1 MQPSCSCSSF
11 LLGPITDWTKRHS
24 GKKCIFSETSRPAVR
39 STQWWHLGFISSGQ
53 CGRSVRLSA
62 HLCLVPTLRPHE
74 PVTPL
79 LLVPSRQAR
88 GLHLHTR
95 GVPQTVEEVRSACGV
110 TGWVQNATS
119 SVFCTEEPPTRQQY

>member
-79 LLVPSRQAR
+79 LLVPSRHFNFTASKR
-88 GLHLHTR
+88 TSPSHTR
-95 GVPQTVEEVRSACGV
+95 CASDSGRSSKCLRCNRLGAEC
-110 TGWVQNATS
+110 N
-119 SVFCTEEPPTRQQY
+119 